1 MTYREVQMQ
10 RPDRPYEVWKGTFE
24 DAGPQPVIRCGVCLK
39 GTIEPVVGLPC
50 PECGTVIKRII
61 ETGSDGFHYR

>member
-24 DAGPQPVIRCGVCLK
+24 DTGPQPVVRCGVCLE
-39 GTIEPVVGLPC
+39 GRIEPLAGRCCL
-50 PECGTVIKRII
+50 ECGAVIKRII
-61 ETGSDGFHYR
+61 ETGK